1 MTKLSSLGQE
11 PTFKIIN
18 LSRRQL
24 DDIEKCILRKELN
37 VIPALQRPNSQEQ
50 ELKEDLAGFIR
61 KVRLIE
67 YFDGEENNDVSLV
80 RNKGDLKG

>member
-1 MTKLSSLGQE
+1 M
-11 PTFKIIN
+11 PIVPIKIIN

-24 DDIEKCILRKELN
+24 DDIEKCILRKGLN
-37 VIPALQRPNSQEQ
+37 VIPALQRPTSQEQ

-61 KVRLIE
+61 KVRLLE
-67 YFDGEENNDVSLV
+67 YFDGEEDNDVSLV